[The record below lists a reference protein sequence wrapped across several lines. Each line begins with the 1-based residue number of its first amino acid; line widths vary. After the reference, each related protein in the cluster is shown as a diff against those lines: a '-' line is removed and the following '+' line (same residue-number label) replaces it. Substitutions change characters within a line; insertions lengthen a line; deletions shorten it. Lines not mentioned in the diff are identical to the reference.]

1 MSKRNEIVELASNN
15 PIKMLNGWGIRSEH
29 AYIAAFVSL
38 GLVFLSWIVSRMKR
52 DERSQS
58 DRWGIFIGEWVAALL
73 ALGVALRHEEDD

>member
-1 MSKRNEIVELASNN
+1 MSKRNEVVELATSN
-15 PIKMLNGWGIRSEH
+15 PITMLSGWGIRSEH

-38 GLVFLSWIVSRMKR
+38 GLVFLSWIVSRVKK

-58 DRWGIFIGEWVAALL
+58 DRWGLFIGEWVAALL

>member
-1 MSKRNEIVELASNN
+1 MSKRNEIVELASSN

-38 GLVFLSWIVSRMKR
+38 GLVFLSWILSRVKK

-58 DRWGIFIGEWVAALL
+58 DRWGIFIGEWVATLF
-73 ALGVALRHEEDD
+73 ALGVALRHEEND

>member
-1 MSKRNEIVELASNN
+1 MSKRNEIAEFASSN
-15 PIKMLNGWGIRSEH
+15 PIKMLNSWGIRSEH

-38 GLVFLSWIVSRMKR
+38 GLVFLSWIVSRMKK

-58 DRWGIFIGEWVAALL
+58 DRWGLFIGEWVAALF

>member
-15 PIKMLNGWGIRSEH
+15 PIKMLSGWGIRSEH
-29 AYIAAFVSL
+29 AYLAALVSL
-38 GLVFLSWIVSRMKR
+38 GLVFLSWVVSRMKK
-52 DERSQS
+52 DDRSQS

>member
-38 GLVFLSWIVSRMKR
+38 GLVFLSWIVSRIKQ

>member
-38 GLVFLSWIVSRMKR
+38 GLVFLSWIVSRIKR

>member
-38 GLVFLSWIVSRMKR
+38 GLVFLSWIVSRIKK

-58 DRWGIFIGEWVAALL
+58 DRWGLFIGEWVAALL

>member
-1 MSKRNEIVELASNN
+1 MSKRNEIVELASDN

-38 GLVFLSWIVSRMKR
+38 GLVFLSWIVSRMKK

-58 DRWGIFIGEWVAALL
+58 DRWGLFIGEWVAALL